1 MSSQIAT
8 KDGHSRV
15 SIKTVH
21 GSLNLPADQAATQHV
36 PSTEWVRTYTPNT
49 VGSWSTYSEFLL
61 DPNALPDTIDTVT
74 LVMQLSAAT
83 KSGGTVISTVGDA
96 HFLSRLIEVSVGS
109 ELISSIYPEAGYLRS
124 ILHVPTETKTKLMPA
139 AGNAAVAT
147 RRTNTAAGQTLAVDI
162 PIPFILKGGY
172 LAKSQAA
179 PLRIKVYHAN
189 LTDIVQ
195 TDGTAPV
202 MNISALSLNI
212 SGRSFQSQ
220 AALGAVVN
228 TQRKLGRVDQRY
240 LDPVQMQVALASG
253 SAQFTVQLQSLVG
266 LFDHVLFVV
275 RAASSV
281 STALANDP
289 TAFVAVQSYNLKDSG
304 GNVIVPEI
312 TSAYALG
319 PMLAKYVSGDATDIA
334 SGLGT
339 VQKNVYSMF
348 FGSRPEKSLSAG
360 LGYGYVKLTG
370 LERLQITFSSA
381 LSAAHV
387 VDIVAYQLA
396 NLSADAVGTIKKTVV
411 A

>member
-1 MSSQIAT
+1 MSSQVAT
-8 KDGHSRV
+8 RDGHSRV

-21 GSLNLPADQAATQHV
+21 GALNLPADQAAVQYV

-61 DPNALPDTIDTVT
+61 APDALPDTIDVVT

-83 KSGGTVISTVGDA
+83 KTGGTVISTVGDA
-96 HFLSRLIEVSVGS
+96 HWLSRLIEVSVGS
-109 ELISSIYPEAGYLRS
+109 ELISSIYPESGYLRS
-124 ILHVPTETKTKLMPA
+124 ILHVPSETKSKLMPA

-147 RRTNTAAGQTLAVDI
+147 RRTATAAGQTLAVNI
-162 PIPFILKGGY
+162 PIPFLLKGGY
-172 LAKSQAA
+172 LTKSQAA

-189 LTDIVQ
+189 LSDIVQ

-202 MNISALSLNI
+202 MSIAALSLNI

-220 AALGAVVN
+220 ASLGAVIN

-253 SAQFTVQLQSLVG
+253 SAQFTIQLQSLVG
-266 LFDHVLFVV
+266 LYDHLLFVV

-289 TAFVAVQSYNLKDSG
+289 TAFVTCQSYNLKDSG

-319 PMLAKYVSGDATDIA
+319 PMLAKYCSGDATDIA

-339 VQKNVYSMF
+339 VQKNVYSMW
-348 FGSRPEKSLSAG
+348 FGSRPEESLHKG
-360 LGYGYVKLTG
+360 TGYGYAKLTG
-370 LERLQITFSSA
+370 LERLQITFASA
-381 LSAAHV
+381 LSANHV
-387 VDIVAYQLA
+387 CDVIGFQLA
-396 NLSADAVGTIKKTVV
+396 NLSNDAVGSVKKTVV